1 MADSQNHSLEQALS
15 TSIQLDIERN
25 NLLRANLA
33 DKKGVDAE
41 TLAKLE
47 KLSANTASQVSI
59 AKEQTK
65 ESSYQSKTL
74 SEVKSSSRASNEHSK
89 KTNSILSSVGSAIGF
104 IASGVFKILTFPFK
118 ALYSAVSFIGSTLWK
133 LGKTITKTIWAGLKW
148 TFKVIT
154 KPLVW
159 IGTAIWEGTKK
170 VFSAIWATT
179 KFLAKAWL
187 AALKLT
193 GKIILAPLYA
203 GFKFIKWFAN
213 TWIGKILILILAI
226 WAIKEFFGSWIK
238 NKWSQFKRWAGKKL
252 DDLIEKGGVL
262 GTIATAIDKISYFG
276 GIIAHAITHPW
287 EFTKDQIKPDVVGFQ
302 NKMHEMRYYRS

>member
-1 MADSQNHSLEQALS
+1 MADSQNKSLEQALA
-15 TSIQLDIERN
+15 TSIQLDVERN
-25 NLLRANLA
+25 NLLRADTA
-33 DKKGVDAE
+33 AKKGVDEE

-47 KLSANTASQVSI
+47 KLSANSASQVAI

-89 KTNSILSSVGSAIGF
+89 KTSSILSSVGSAIGF

-133 LGKTITKTIWAGLKW
+133 LGTTITKTMWAGLKW

-193 GKIILAPLYA
+193 GKILLAPLYA

-238 NKWSQFKRWAGKKL
+238 TKWDQFNKWANKKL

-262 GTIATAIDKISYFG
+262 GTIATAIDKIRYFG
-276 GIIAHAITHPW
+276 GVIAHAITHPW
-287 EFTKDQIKPDVVGFQ
+287 EFTKDQFKPDGVGFE
-302 NKMHEMRYYRS
+302 NKMHEMRYY